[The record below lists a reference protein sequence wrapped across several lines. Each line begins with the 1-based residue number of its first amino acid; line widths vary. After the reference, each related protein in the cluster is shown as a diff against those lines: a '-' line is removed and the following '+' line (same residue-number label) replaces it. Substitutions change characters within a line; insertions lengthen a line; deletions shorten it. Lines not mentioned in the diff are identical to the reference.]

1 MSKDKSGIRALNA
14 KYTKHSEAL
23 ELISDGAT
31 NVTLLVTGHESEEA
45 VAWTVEALEWFKQG
59 RIPQIC
65 MFWEISPSTLE
76 TAISSNLKDTGKRLL
91 RIVFESGAKLR
102 GSKLTG
108 PEYVHKYCKGVI
120 PGVYSKKDKE
130 ITWFE
135 Q

>member
-76 TAISSNLKDTGKRLL
+76 TAISSNLKDTGKRLNGRFSEVSRNSAGTKVL
-91 RIVFESGAKLR
+91 IC
-102 GSKLTG
+102 GSSLSQE
-108 PEYVHKYCKGVI
+108 PSSEDQ
-120 PGVYSKKDKE
+120 S
-130 ITWFE
+130 
-135 Q
+135 